1 MAAGLKTGGR
11 KAGTPNKPKVADAGA
26 TSDSPGLPLT
36 RTRTREAPGV
46 AGSPKLPPF
55 RMLPID
61 SLAPHENNARVHSPA
76 QVEKLAAMISEFGWT
91 NPVLIDG
98 KRGII
103 AGHGRVLAARKL
115 GLDAVP
121 TIELAHL
128 TAAQRRAYVIA
139 DNRSALDASWDDELL
154 RLELG
159 ELRDEGFDLSLSGFD
174 AFELAALLDEP
185 EFALPEPGPEPT
197 EAKMIT
203 CPACGHGFTH

>member
-11 KAGTPNKPKVADAGA
+11 KAGTPNKPKPGADVAAGA
-26 TSDSPGLPLT
+26 APGLPLT
-36 RTRTREAPGV
+36 RARTRG
-46 AGSPKLPPF
+46 GSGLPPF

-76 QVEKLAAMISEFGWT
+76 QVKKLAAMISEFGWT

-103 AGHGRVLAARKL
+103 AGHGRVMAAHLL
-115 GLDAVP
+115 GMDAVP

-139 DNRSALDASWDDELL
+139 DNKSAEVSGWEDELL

-159 ELRDEGFDLSLSGFD
+159 ELRDEGFSLDLTGFD
-174 AFELAALLDEP
+174 GDELDALLKEP
-185 EFALPEPGPEPT
+185 EFAWPEPEPPN
-197 EAKMIT
+197 AKTIA
-203 CPACGHGFTH
+203 CPSCGHEFAG